1 MNRSFSRLFVFL
13 GLSSSLC
20 SGGVALAQDA
30 LMLPAARIQVP
41 QRTVPGI
48 PSPPNINGVTGQ
60 VSGGYGSPVKS
71 STSASKQDAD
81 FHLNV
86 NDFRPDDSVP
96 LANGKDKPILSVE
109 GGRVLG
115 IRNPGPMS
123 VSQLVAAM
131 GGARPPMVPLKD
143 VDGSVI
149 MNSRGEIQKG
159 SSGPNGVGCSGGML
173 SAGCVG
179 GLPNVPPRISGHVG
193 APPVGAALPSMAGI
207 PGYVNQA
214 PLVGVPVSVPSP
226 YMVPPAGQVQT
237 APSVQQGVV
246 QGGSSQYAGAYR
258 TSDVAQAG
266 QGASQAVG
274 SAAASGILTCRVT
287 NSGGNISTFPAKNVN
302 ACVVGAVSMMRDV
315 PGLFSVMMVSPSGEV
330 GGVHCSSAGDGSSP
344 SCSRN

>member
-1 MNRSFSRLFVFL
+1 MNRSFSRLFVIL

-30 LMLPAARIQVP
+30 LMLPAARLQVP

-71 STSASKQDAD
+71 SASGSKQDAD
-81 FHLNV
+81 FQLNV
-86 NDFRPDDSVP
+86 DDFRPDESVP
-96 LANGKDKPILSVE
+96 LANGKDKPILSVD

-143 VDGSVI
+143 ADGSVI
-149 MNSRGEIQKG
+149 MNSRGEVQKG
-159 SSGPNGVGCSGGML
+159 SSGRNGGGCSGGML

-179 GLPNVPPRISGHVG
+179 GLPNVPPRIPGHVG
-193 APPVGAALPSMAGI
+193 APPVGAALPSMAGV

-214 PLVGVPVSVPSP
+214 PLVAVPVPVPSP
-226 YMVPPAGQVQT
+226 YMVPPVGPVQS
-237 APSVQQGVV
+237 APSVQQG
-246 QGGSSQYAGAYR
+246 GADQYAGAYR
-258 TSDVAQAG
+258 TSDVAHAG

-274 SAAASGILTCRVT
+274 GAAASGLLTCRVT
-287 NSGGNISTFPAKNVN
+287 NSGGSISTFPAKDVN

-315 PGLFSVMMVSPSGEV
+315 PGRFSVMMVSPSGEV